1 MTPWLKG
8 NNVEL
13 AIKNQG
19 AIIIFQVHHHD
30 FRGKQILITFSKA
43 LIKFAIDMLYYY
55 FFWPKTPSRNN
66 KLLKNQVA
74 IKKFFFWAR
83 NFFKSNSLLNSI
95 RALLKVKGAQTEKAA
110 IQITK
115 SKDHNFQKK
124 YLAKA
129 SILYQNP
136 FKKWLLNKLTK
147 GTPLQLLGFAI
158 INHFQELQ

>member
-1 MTPWLKG
+1 MLHFFPYPFQFDLYIIYIYI
-8 NNVEL
+8 NVEL

-74 IKKFFFWAR
+74 IKKIFFWAR
-83 NFFKSNSLLNSI
+83 NFF
-95 RALLKVKGAQTEKAA
+95 
-110 IQITK
+110 
-115 SKDHNFQKK
+115 
-124 YLAKA
+124 
-129 SILYQNP
+129 
-136 FKKWLLNKLTK
+136 
-147 GTPLQLLGFAI
+147 
-158 INHFQELQ
+158 

>member
-1 MTPWLKG
+1 MIQIDECFSTGLGWNHHLANPDTQCMVY
-8 NNVEL
+8 NVEL

-74 IKKFFFWAR
+74 IKKIFFWAR
-83 NFFKSNSLLNSI
+83 IFF
-95 RALLKVKGAQTEKAA
+95 
-110 IQITK
+110 
-115 SKDHNFQKK
+115 
-124 YLAKA
+124 
-129 SILYQNP
+129 
-136 FKKWLLNKLTK
+136 
-147 GTPLQLLGFAI
+147 
-158 INHFQELQ
+158 

>member
-1 MTPWLKG
+1 MTRDERYIFRAFSSFCRPSTPSFDSNKDTSIYEFYDWDILIYIKIIKTY
-8 NNVEL
+8 NVEL

-74 IKKFFFWAR
+74 IKKIFFWAII
-83 NFFKSNSLLNSI
+83 FF
-95 RALLKVKGAQTEKAA
+95 
-110 IQITK
+110 
-115 SKDHNFQKK
+115 
-124 YLAKA
+124 
-129 SILYQNP
+129 
-136 FKKWLLNKLTK
+136 
-147 GTPLQLLGFAI
+147 
-158 INHFQELQ
+158 